1 MNRTP
6 LQPATSA
13 RVWTGRDRDTSW
25 PVPLALRPPV
35 LDEDAEAVITDA
47 VATLGSVRGLEWVGD
62 DGVTIHLLAS
72 LAAQAQ
78 ALLGAAVIGA
88 LDQEYAWTDIAY
100 LLGSTEAEARS
111 RYGSQA

>member
-6 LQPATSA
+6 LQPPANA
-13 RVWTGRDRDTSW
+13 RVWTVRDPETSW
-25 PVPLALRPPV
+25 PVPMALRPPV
-35 LDEDAEAVITDA
+35 LDAESEAVIADS
-47 VATLGSVRGLEWVGD
+47 VASLGTIRGLEWVGD

-78 ALLGAAVIGA
+78 ALLGAAVTGA
-88 LDQEYAWTDIAY
+88 LDQEYTWTDIAY
-100 LLGSTEAEARS
+100 LLGSTEVETRS